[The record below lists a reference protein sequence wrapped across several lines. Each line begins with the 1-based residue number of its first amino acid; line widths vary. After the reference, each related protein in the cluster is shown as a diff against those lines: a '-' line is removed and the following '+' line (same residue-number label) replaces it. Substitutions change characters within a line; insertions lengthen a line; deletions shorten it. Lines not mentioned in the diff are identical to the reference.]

1 MCAGEVRGSLG
12 FERNFSRVG
21 VVAWC
26 VRVSSVDIGG
36 TDTLERDDPMWSDQ
50 VRRVLAAQQ
59 RAQGISFCCWEGY
72 LMLFVGIALASLK
85 FQCC

>member
-1 MCAGEVRGSLG
+1 MRGSLG
-12 FERNFSRVG
+12 FKRNFNRVRD
-21 VVAWC
+21 VAWC

-36 TDTLERDDPMWSDQ
+36 ADTLKGDGPMWSNQ

-59 RAQGISFCCWEGY
+59 RAKGISFCCWEGY
-72 LMLFVGIALASLK
+72 PMLFVGVVLAFQK